1 MKIISTDKAPKAI
14 GPYSQA
20 IEANGFIYASGQIP
34 VNPATGS
41 IDGKT
46 IEEQAHQCFKNI
58 SEVLKAAGSGFDKVI
73 KATVFVKD
81 IKDFT
86 VINEIYATYFISKP
100 ARSLVEVSNLPKGA
114 LIETEVIAIK

>member
-1 MKIISTDKAPKAI
+1 MKVISTDKAPAAI

-20 IEANGFIYASGQIP
+20 IEANGFVYVSGQIP
-34 VNPATGS
+34 VDPKVGAITAT
-41 IDGKT
+41 T
-46 IEEQAHQCFKNI
+46 ISEQAHQSFKNI
-58 SEVLKAAGSGFDKVI
+58 GEVLNAAGTGFDKVV

-81 IKDFT
+81 IKDFA

>member
-1 MKIISTDKAPKAI
+1 MKVISTDKAPKAI

-81 IKDFT
+81 IKDFA

>member
-1 MKIISTDKAPKAI
+1 MKVISTDKAPKAI

-81 IKDFT
+81 IKDFAI
-86 VINEIYATYFISKP
+86 INEIYATYFISKP